1 MGVAMLVLGL
11 ELLAGPGRALAQ
23 RPLGIDVSS
32 YQETVN
38 WTSVKGAGITFAW
51 AKATEGLTVNDAYF
65 TANEANARAAG
76 VLIGAYHFAHP
87 ELHIGTT
94 AATVSGSPGGA
105 DRGGVAGHGE

>member
-1 MGVAMLVLGL
+1 MLVLGL

-51 AKATEGLTVNDAYF
+51 AKAT
-65 TANEANARAAG
+65 
-76 VLIGAYHFAHP
+76 
-87 ELHIGTT
+87 
-94 AATVSGSPGGA
+94 
-105 DRGGVAGHGE
+105 